1 MIKENFVDKKIFL
14 RVDFNIPLDSLD
26 TLRIE
31 KTVETVNFLLKNS
44 KYLCIGT
51 HLGRPL
57 EGDHTTLSINKI
69 LPTIKNYFK
78 EIKLVK
84 PEKIGKNKFE
94 ILENLRFYNLEKEYF
109 EKNFDVIVFDAFSV
123 SHRKCNELD
132 SNLPIFKGFSI
143 EKEMKLANEVKNC
156 DLIIIG
162 GAKIDKLKI
171 LPNLIS
177 NQKNNISKK
186 VMVLG
191 KLAKKL
197 IIDKKNISGKNSP
210 KGNNF
215 LGENC
220 SNYIL
225 PADFLCLD
233 NTTNKNYTVLSNL
246 ITESDK
252 TVDIGPLTIKLLD
265 KVIEDSNSI
274 FFNGPPGIFEFEY
287 NEGTKKILELLKNK
301 ELKGCKVYIGGGDT
315 NAAVKKL
322 GYSFKNQ
329 STGGGALMECLS
341 GEELIAIEQIRK
353 KKENSK

>member
-1 MIKENFVDKKIFL
+1 MIKENFVGKKIFL

-57 EGDHTTLSINKI
+57 EGDYTTLSINKI

-132 SNLPIFKGFSI
+132 SNLPIFKGFLI

-162 GAKIDKLKI
+162 GAKIDKL
-171 LPNLIS
+171 
-177 NQKNNISKK
+177 
-186 VMVLG
+186 
-191 KLAKKL
+191 
-197 IIDKKNISGKNSP
+197 
-210 KGNNF
+210 
-215 LGENC
+215 
-220 SNYIL
+220 
-225 PADFLCLD
+225 
-233 NTTNKNYTVLSNL
+233 
-246 ITESDK
+246 
-252 TVDIGPLTIKLLD
+252 
-265 KVIEDSNSI
+265 
-274 FFNGPPGIFEFEY
+274 
-287 NEGTKKILELLKNK
+287 
-301 ELKGCKVYIGGGDT
+301 
-315 NAAVKKL
+315 
-322 GYSFKNQ
+322 
-329 STGGGALMECLS
+329 
-341 GEELIAIEQIRK
+341 R
-353 KKENSK
+353 